1 MRYVFQFVFGLLI
14 LLSSTLQAEVIV
26 EASFPA
32 NREMRYGYA
41 IANSTDAGV
50 KIIGIRASCSCIEAE
65 CGKNELRPGEST
77 ELTVTLKANSQ
88 SGPFSHSVYVETDSP
103 RERFRKF
110 VVKGNAVPLLNVSPA
125 PRRDLGK
132 LQAGERYE
140 FRHELAPT
148 SPGDRIS
155 LELVRPSLPSGT
167 DIRLERQDGKF
178 VLTVVVVPPIGQDK
192 IRLDFSVRILEPAG
206 WPDIRFALTGRIRD
220 GGLVVLAGGAPAG
233 GLGEFRLRDHREDQ
247 DDH

>member
-14 LLSSTLQAEVIV
+14 LLSSTLRAGETD
-26 EASFPA
+26 ESSFPA
-32 NREMRYGYA
+32 NREMQYRYA
-41 IANSTDAGV
+41 VANPTDSVLRILGV
-50 KIIGIRASCSCIEAE
+50 RASCRCVKAE
-65 CGKNELRPGEST
+65 CGKNELQPGEST

-125 PRRDLGK
+125 PRRDLGE

-155 LELVRPSLPSGT
+155 LELVRPSLPPGT
-167 DIRLERQDGKF
+167 DISLVRQDGKF
-178 VLTVVVVPPIGQDK
+178 LLTAVIVPQGGQDK
-192 IRLDFSVRILEPAG
+192 IRLDFSVRVVEPEG

-220 GGLVVLAGGAPAG
+220 GLPVTTPSAGES
-233 GLGEFRLRDHREDQ
+233 LHER
-247 DDH
+247 